1 MLALSALPPLKPNQP
16 NQMRTVPRKTIVT
29 LWGLSGGAL
38 EVVFGDSID
47 DKLTDVFLVQRPALA
62 QYESVCKTCR
72 AGRDVHRPTA
82 SEVEGTELVQPAVG
96 VPCPVGN
103 RAVADSAEEWLAS
116 MLMK

>member
-29 LWGLSGGAL
+29 LWGLSGVAL
-38 EVVFGDSID
+38 VAVLGDSTD
-47 DKLTDVFLVQRPALA
+47 DELTDVFLVQRPALA
-62 QYESVCKTCR
+62 KDKGICKACR
-72 AGRDVHRPTA
+72 ARRDMHWPTA

-96 VPCPVGN
+96 IPCPVGN